1 MLNAAIREN
10 SEMRDQRESTSYHSY
25 EMCQQGSLTSNAK
38 NGGKPK
44 SAATS
49 TINW

>member
-10 SEMRDQRESTSYHSY
+10 SEMKDQRESTSYHGY